1 MPRSLILSALV
12 IWALLF
18 TIHPLPAAAAEDPA
32 VQDMVDELRE
42 LTEKSRGQRAA
53 DRWLQQALEDL
64 VAKYDWPWRRELL
77 SEDFSDGE
85 YTSNPEWKVSS
96 GAFWIDASLGLR
108 SRVERRV
115 RTEEA
120 SPGKTSEGEEDLG
133 RALLGAL
140 LNQALKPEGG
150 EKESSTA
157 SRSPSREEP
166 ARIHVG
172 AEITNAFSLEMA
184 FSVHNAPRVDGH
196 FEVALYQDS
205 RGDFGYVLVMQTGR
219 EVLLDLIRLRR
230 GRRELV
236 YGARLEANPGD
247 GRPHE
252 LVWRQASDGQ
262 VEVLLDGEATMRI
275 RDRAFR
281 DGYRWLELVNQNGEL
296 AVRNLTLMGT
306 P

>member
-1 MPRSLILSALV
+1 LVVCALLVAIQPLSA
-12 IWALLF
+12 
-18 TIHPLPAAAAEDPA
+18 PAAEDPA
-32 VQDMVDELRE
+32 VQEVVDELRA
-42 LTEKSRGQRAA
+42 LTEKSRDQRAA

-85 YTSNPEWKVSS
+85 YTSNPAWKVTS

-108 SRVERRV
+108 SRVERRDQN
-115 RTEEA
+115 EEA
-120 SPGKTSEGEEDLG
+120 SRQQTSQSDEDVGK
-133 RALLGAL
+133 ALIGAL

-205 RGDFGYVLVMQTGR
+205 GGEFGYVLVMQTGR
-219 EVLLDLIRLRR
+219 EGLLDLVRLRR

-236 YGARLEANPGD
+236 YGARLGANPGD

-252 LVWRQASDGQ
+252 LVWRQARDGQ
-262 VEVLLDGEATMRI
+262 VEVLLDGEAAI
-275 RDRAFR
+275 HLRDRAFR
-281 DGYRWLELVNQNGEL
+281 DGYKWLELGNLNGEL
-296 AVRNLTLMGT
+296 AVRNLRLMGT